1 MVAELGGLRKSGA
14 QASPRGWKR
23 RGRVLCLC
31 RYCHG
36 CSVSRSLP
44 LEVENLVI
52 GRWKALNTGL

>member
-31 RYCHG
+31 SISLGVRREVIC
-36 CSVSRSLP
+36 VSCDRLAKDQEEGE
-44 LEVENLVI
+44 L
-52 GRWKALNTGL
+52 K